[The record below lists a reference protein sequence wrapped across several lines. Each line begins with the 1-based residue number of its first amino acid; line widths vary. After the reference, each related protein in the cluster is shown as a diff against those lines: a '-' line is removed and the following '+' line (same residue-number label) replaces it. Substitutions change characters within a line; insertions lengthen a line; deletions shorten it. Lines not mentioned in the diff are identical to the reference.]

1 MLGYGQRL
9 VFTLYFVKMFRRNK
23 VLAHSILLAL
33 MLVVGSVQ
41 AHVSYMCGMMDLV
54 IHDDCCCADSEVDD
68 MALTDSEPCCDK
80 VVELGIDVAFDQAQT
95 SVKLFKF
102 DSNVDPP
109 TADFCAIDC
118 SFEVCHV
125 VAISYLGQAENIHSA
140 GSTTYLITQRLR
152 I

>member
-1 MLGYGQRL
+1 MPGYGQRL

-23 VLAHSILLAL
+23 VLARSILLAL

-41 AHVSYMCGMMDLV
+41 AHVSYMCGMMDMV

-80 VVELGIDVAFDQAQT
+80 VVELGIDAASDQSQT
-95 SVKLFKF
+95 SIKPIKF
-102 DSNVDPP
+102 ESDVDPP
-109 TADFCAIDC
+109 EAFASAIEHSLPSPDT
-118 SFEVCHV
+118 
-125 VAISYLGQAENIHSA
+125 ISMSGASQPETFQTA
-140 GSTTYLITQRLR
+140 GSATYLITQRLR